1 MPYLDPELILDRFA
15 TFTREEIRPAVDD
28 GVDEFVHAQV
38 GSMASTLQFLAGEID
53 GRETAVRDQRRALD
67 ECLDELE
74 AVLER
79 NEIDSTAVRT
89 AVDGA
94 RDDVAG
100 ADEPTRTLEETL
112 LPAADDVLTA
122 IDREL
127 DGERAALARR
137 PMYDFLRTR
146 VDRQL
151 HLLGRE
157 GEE

>member
-15 TFTREEIRPAVDD
+15 TFTREDVRPAVES
-28 GVDEFVHAQV
+28 GGDEFVHAQV
-38 GSMASTLQFLAGEID
+38 GSMASTLQFLAGEVG
-53 GRETAVRDQRRALD
+53 GRETAVRAQRRALID
-67 ECLDELE
+67 RLNELE

-79 NEIDSTAVRT
+79 NDVDSTAVRA

-94 RDDVAG
+94 RDDIAAADGSAG
-100 ADEPTRTLEETL
+100 DVEETL
-112 LPAADDVLTA
+112 LTAADDVLTA

-127 DGERAALARR
+127 DGERAAIARR

-151 HLLGRE
+151 RLLGRE